1 MTRRPLVPCLDCRA
15 LSRNGSRCTRC
26 QAVADAQRDQQR
38 GSASS
43 RGYGARWRS
52 LARAAMAAHPYC
64 AGCGATSDLTVD
76 HVVPIA
82 RGGTPTPENLQV
94 LCRSCNSAKGARP

>member
-1 MTRRPLVPCLDCRA
+1 
-15 LSRNGSRCTRC
+15 
-26 QAVADAQRDQQR
+26 
-38 GSASS
+38 
-43 RGYGARWRS
+43 
-52 LARAAMAAHPYC
+52 MAAHPYC